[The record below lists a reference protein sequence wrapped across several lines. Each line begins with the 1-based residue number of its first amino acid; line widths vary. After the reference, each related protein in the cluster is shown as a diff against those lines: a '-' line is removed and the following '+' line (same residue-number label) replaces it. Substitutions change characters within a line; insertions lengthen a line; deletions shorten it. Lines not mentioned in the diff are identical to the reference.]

1 MPDLFAVDFRDANQ
15 KRTSAKLACASASK
29 TNLLSRRPADS
40 SARTIEPASQPSEG
54 AKRDSPGLL
63 LLDTLLEPLYVNEE
77 AVSILFYPKRP
88 CKQRLDD
95 LLVQR
100 IDSLLPKQA
109 HLLCSKC
116 SNEFVSDKRHYRVHV
131 LALKSYWDKGVGPT
145 MAVLL
150 ERNRRASLDLSQIS
164 RRFRLTQ
171 RQSEALELLMHG
183 YTTRQIASRMRV
195 SPNTAKTFLSY
206 VMYKTGACS
215 RAAVLAKLLQI
226 AKGASR

>member
-1 MPDLFAVDFRDANQ
+1 
-15 KRTSAKLACASASK
+15 
-29 TNLLSRRPADS
+29 
-40 SARTIEPASQPSEG
+40 
-54 AKRDSPGLL
+54 
-63 LLDTLLEPLYVNEE
+63 
-77 AVSILFYPKRP
+77 
-88 CKQRLDD
+88 
-95 LLVQR
+95 
-100 IDSLLPKQA
+100 
-109 HLLCSKC
+109 
-116 SNEFVSDKRHYRVHV
+116 
-131 LALKSYWDKGVGPT
+131 